1 MKRLFIAFKITP
13 DTNYLSIYN
22 HIKNARSADRITW
35 VKPDVT
41 HFTLHFFGET
51 AENNIPVIS
60 ECARKAASEIETF
73 EISIANTGIFGSRY
87 DPRVIWFGIDPNKKL
102 TQLHSNL
109 KSELATQGWI
119 SDRQN
124 FVPHITVG
132 RIKEIRDKSL
142 FQEDINKVRN
152 AFIMQQKVDHITLY
166 ESILRPQGPE
176 YIALEQFK
184 LK

>member
-22 HIKNARSADRITW
+22 RIKNARTADRITW

-51 AENNIPVIS
+51 AENRIPVIS
-60 ECARKAASEIETF
+60 ECAKKAVASIDQF
-73 EISIANTGIFGSRY
+73 EIQIANTGIFGSRY
-87 DPRVIWFGIDPNKKL
+87 DPRVIWFGIEANEKL
-102 TQLHSNL
+102 TQLHLNL
-109 KSELATQGWI
+109 KNELAVQGCI
-119 SDRQN
+119 PDRQN

-132 RIKEIRDKSL
+132 RIKEIRDKTM
-142 FQEDINKVRN
+142 FQEDLGKVRTVS
-152 AFIMQQKVDHITLY
+152 IMKQKIDHITLY

-176 YIALEQFK
+176 YIELESFW

>member
-22 HIKNARSADRITW
+22 RIKNARSADRITW
-35 VKPDVT
+35 VKPDIT
-41 HFTLHFFGET
+41 HFTLHFFGEM
-51 AENNIPVIS
+51 AENKIPVIS
-60 ECARKAASEIETF
+60 ECARKAVSEIESF
-73 EISIANTGIFGSRY
+73 EIQIANTGIFGSRY
-87 DPRVIWFGIDPNKKL
+87 DPRVIWFGIVPNEKL

-109 KSELATQGWI
+109 KNELAAQGWI
-119 SDRQN
+119 PDRQN

-142 FQEDINKVRN
+142 FQDDMSKLRTI
-152 AFIMQQKVDHITLY
+152 AIMKQNVDHITLY

>member
-22 HIKNARSADRITW
+22 RIKNARSADRITW

-60 ECARKAASEIETF
+60 ECARKAVSENETF
-73 EISIANTGIFGSRY
+73 EIRIANTGIFGSRY
-87 DPRVIWFGIDPNKKL
+87 DPRVIWFGIDPNEKL

-109 KSELATQGWI
+109 KNELATQGWI
-119 SDRQN
+119 PDRQN

-132 RIKEIRDKSL
+132 RIKEIRDKTL
-142 FQEDINKVRN
+142 FQEDMNKVRN

-166 ESILRPQGPE
+166 ESILHPQGPE
-176 YIALEQFK
+176 YIALEEFR